1 MNPALTHIR
10 ETILSLESSI
20 HETIIGQDMLVR
32 NVLISLFAGGHI
44 LLEGVPGLGK
54 TLTMK
59 TLAETLDFA
68 FKRISFTPDLLP
80 MDLIGT
86 EVYDAK
92 HGTFSKRKGPI
103 FTHILLADEINR
115 TPPKVQSALL
125 EAMEEHQ
132 VTIGDET
139 MKLDEPFFVIATQ
152 NPLEHEGTYP
162 LPEAELDRFMMKII
176 ITYPDI
182 ESEKQILATMTKSK
196 EVTKKPQIEIGDFC
210 EMRDYI
216 REHVL
221 VSDVLIEYVSN
232 ILDATRKHSHPA
244 TNLPT
249 YQPTKVLS
257 YGASTRAGIALI
269 RTAQV
274 LALLEGRDYI
284 LPEDVKTLA
293 HDILRHRIGLSYES
307 QKQNKSTDDIISAIL
322 DEVKVP

>member
-20 HETIIGQDMLVR
+20 HETIIGQDTLVR

-44 LLEGVPGLGK
+44 LLEWVPGLGK

-59 TLAETLDFA
+59 TLAETLNFE

-86 EVYDAK
+86 EVYDTK
-92 HGTFSKRKGPI
+92 HGTFSKRKWPI

-139 MKLDEPFFVIATQ
+139 MKLEEPFFVIATQ

-162 LPEAELDRFMMKII
+162 LPEAQLDRFMMKII
-176 ITYPDI
+176 ITYPDM
-182 ESEKQILATMTKSK
+182 ESEKKILATIAKSTKA
-196 EVTKKPQIEIGDFC
+196 TKKPQIEIGDFC

-221 VSDVLIEYVSN
+221 VSDVLIEYVSS
-232 ILDATRKHSHPA
+232 ILDATRQY
-244 TNLPT
+244 TRRENNL
-249 YQPTKVLS
+249 LS

-284 LPEDVKTLA
+284 LPEDIKILA

-307 QKQNKSTDDIISAIL
+307 QRQYKSTDDIISAIL

>member
-20 HETIIGQDMLVR
+20 HETIIGQNTLVR

-44 LLEGVPGLGK
+44 LLEWVPGLGK

-86 EVYDAK
+86 EVYDTK
-92 HGTFSKRKGPI
+92 HGIFSKRKWPI

-139 MKLDEPFFVIATQ
+139 MKLEEPFFVIATQ
-152 NPLEHEGTYP
+152 NPLEHEWTYP
-162 LPEAELDRFMMKII
+162 LPEAQLDRFMMKII

-182 ESEKQILATMTKSK
+182 ENEKQILATMTKSK

-232 ILDATRKHSHPA
+232 ILDTTRQY
-244 TNLPT
+244 TRTENNL
-249 YQPTKVLS
+249 LS

-274 LALLEGRDYI
+274 LALLEGRNYI
-284 LPEDVKTLA
+284 LPEDIKTLA

-307 QKQNKSTDDIISAIL
+307 LRQNKSTDDIINAIL

>member
-1 MNPALTHIR
+1 MNPALIHIR

-20 HETIIGQDMLVR
+20 HETIIGQNTLVR
-32 NVLISLFAGGHI
+32 NVLISLFAGWHI
-44 LLEGVPGLGK
+44 LLEWVPGLGK

-59 TLAETLDFA
+59 TLAETLDFE

-92 HGTFSKRKGPI
+92 HGTFSKRKWPI

-152 NPLEHEGTYP
+152 NPLEHEWTYP
-162 LPEAELDRFMMKII
+162 LPEAQLDRFMMKII

-182 ESEKQILATMTKSK
+182 ESEKQILATMTKPK
-196 EVTKKPQIEIGDFC
+196 EAAKKPQIEIGDFC

-232 ILDATRKHSHPA
+232 ILDTTRQYTRAKN
-244 TNLPT
+244 NL
-249 YQPTKVLS
+249 LS

-274 LALLEGRDYI
+274 FALLEGRDYI
-284 LPEDVKTLA
+284 LPEDIKILA

>member
-1 MNPALTHIR
+1 MNVNPALTHIR

-20 HETIIGQDMLVR
+20 HETIIGQNTLVR

-44 LLEGVPGLGK
+44 LLEWVPGLGK

-92 HGTFSKRKGPI
+92 HGTFSKRKWPI

-139 MKLDEPFFVIATQ
+139 MKLEEPFFVIATQ
-152 NPLEHEGTYP
+152 NPLEHEWTYP

-232 ILDATRKHSHPA
+232 ILDTTRQYTRTENNP
-244 TNLPT
+244 
-249 YQPTKVLS
+249 LS

-284 LPEDVKTLA
+284 LPEDIKTLA

-307 QKQNKSTDDIISAIL
+307 ERQNKSTDDIISAIL